1 MIRRPPRST
10 RTDTLFPY
18 TTLFRSVSWNFTQN
32 GKPRAI
38 SVSGRLCANNGELL
52 RDAACAGLGLT
63 QLPSFIVADALQSGA
78 LISVLDDFRPPAL
91 GVHVIYPG
99 HRQGSLAVQA
109 FADFL
114 RSTLAAPERATPAA
128 KRTAPVL

>member
-38 SVSGRLCANNGELL
+38 SVSGRLCATNGELL

-63 QLPSFIVADALQSGA
+63 QLPSFIVADALQSRA
-78 LISVLDDFRPPAL
+78 LISVLDHFRPPPL
-91 GVHVIYPG
+91 DPHVLDTG
-99 HRQGSLAVQA
+99 HRPASLPAQA
-109 FADFL
+109 YADL
-114 RSTLAAPERATPAA
+114 LPIPQHRATRVA
-128 KRTAPVL
+128 

>member
-1 MIRRPPRST
+1 MASFVRVSLSLCGVFPSRRVHTSCALVTGVQTCALP
-10 RTDTLFPY
+10 
-18 TTLFRSVSWNFTQN
+18 
-32 GKPRAI
+32 I
-38 SVSGRLCANNGELL
+38 S
-52 RDAACAGLGLT
+52 
-63 QLPSFIVADALQSGA
+63 QLPRFIVADALQSGA